1 MQILNTENLF
11 IWSVC
16 VHMKKLCDAF
26 TELFRNMKKYD
37 LII

>member
-1 MQILNTENLF
+1 MQILNTENLL
-11 IWSVC
+11 IWSVYA
-16 VHMKKLCDAF
+16 HMKKLCETI